1 MAEPEDIVQFIKDHL
16 KSGLPLHGKQVLIT
30 AGPTFEAIDPVRFIG
45 NHSSGKMGCE
55 LALCA
60 AALGAQVE
68 LVLGPSAMQITNSLV
83 NVHRVT
89 SGQEMYDKVHE
100 YFKEVDVAIAAA
112 AVADYKPANVAQEKI
127 KKNDDSLNINLV
139 KTKDIL
145 ASMGAI
151 KKKQFLVGFALETQN
166 EQENALK
173 KLKKKNLDAIVLN
186 SLKDKGA
193 GFKTKTNKI
202 TFIEKDGT
210 ILPYDLKTKSEV
222 ASDIFDRIM
231 IHIL

>member
-1 MAEPEDIVQFIKDHL
+1 
-16 KSGLPLHGKQVLIT
+16 
-30 AGPTFEAIDPVRFIG
+30 
-45 NHSSGKMGCE
+45 
-55 LALCA
+55 
-60 AALGAQVE
+60 
-68 LVLGPSAMQITNSLV
+68 
-83 NVHRVT
+83 
-89 SGQEMYDKVHE
+89 MYDKVHSFYE
-100 YFKEVDVAIAAA
+100 GVDVAIAAA
-112 AVADYKPANVAQEKI
+112 AVADYKPAEVAQEKI
-127 KKNDDSLNINLV
+127 KKNDDAMAIHLV

-151 KKKQFLVGFALETQN
+151 KKGQFLVGFALETQN

-210 ILPYDLKTKSEV
+210 VLPYDLKTKAEV

-231 IHIL
+231 TKIL